1 MSDTPRTVPPREA
14 TPPPAWTK
22 YVWRAMEWKIGII
35 PVPIYLLLLFTVT
48 YLVAIKKAPMD
59 ITMMIAMVSLG
70 AFALAELGDRVP
82 FLKRIGGA
90 AIFCAVVPSFL
101 IYYHLIPGS
110 ITKPLNEFTGMV
122 ALLYLYVACII
133 VGSIMGMERSSL
145 IRCFLKIVIPTALGT
160 IFAIIAGVLVGWAFG
175 QNLRDV
181 LFYVIVPIL
190 SGGIAEGAIPLSIG
204 YADVLHT
211 KPAEVYALV
220 LPSVIVGSLIAMVL
234 TGFVSL
240 IGRKYPHLTGNGR
253 LERGMREEF
262 SEHGAEVSKPG
273 LDLRSIGAAIV
284 FAVTLYI
291 VGVAGKE
298 LFGLPAPIGMLFVA
312 VVFKLFRAIPGN
324 FQHDCHIVYRFTAVA
339 VTYPMVF
346 INSLGITPWDKL
358 VAACTVANLTII
370 FVTVATMMLT
380 GFVTARWINMYP
392 VELAIVNACRCAR
405 GGSGTVTILET
416 GKRMELMPFGQVAVR
431 IGGAATVTLA
441 IIALARLV

>member
-1 MSDTPRTVPPREA
+1 MSESPRTPSAREEA
-14 TPPPAWTK
+14 PAGWAK
-22 YVWRAMEWKIGII
+22 PIWKAMEWKIGII
-35 PVPIYLLLLFTVT
+35 PVPVYVLLLVTVT
-48 YLVAIKKAPMD
+48 YLAGFKKLSVD
-59 ITMMIAMVSLG
+59 ITMMIALVSLG
-70 AFALAELGDRVP
+70 AYALAELGDRIP

-90 AIFCAVVPSFL
+90 AIFCAVIPSFL
-101 IYYHLIPGS
+101 IYYHLIPER
-110 ITKPLNEFTGMV
+110 ITKPLNEFTGLV

-133 VGSIMGMERSSL
+133 VGSIMGMDRSSL
-145 IRCFLKIVIPTALGT
+145 IRCFLKIVIPTGLGT
-160 IFAIIAGVLVGWAFG
+160 IFAILAGLLVGWAFG
-175 QNLRDV
+175 QDLRNV
-181 LFYVIVPIL
+181 LFYVIIPIL

-204 YADVLHT
+204 YSDVLHT
-211 KPAEVYALV
+211 KPAEIYALV

-234 TGFVSL
+234 TGFVGL
-240 IGRKYPHLTGNGR
+240 IGRKFPHLTGNGR

-312 VVFKLFRAIPGN
+312 VMLKLFRAIPTH
-324 FQHDCHIVYRFTAVA
+324 FQHDCHIVYRFCAVA

-358 VAACTVANLTII
+358 VAAFTIANLAII
-370 FVTVATMMLT
+370 FATVATMMLT

-392 VELAIVNACRCAR
+392 VELAMVNACRCAR